1 MNTTL
6 SILIPVTPE
15 RTDMVQPLYS
25 ELKRQ
30 RDHIHSLHPT
40 LGQIELIVDDRKRFL
55 DGGPSIGKK
64 RESLVQRSEG
74 KYCCFVDSDDMIP
87 GNYLETLVRACQH
100 HADII
105 TFKAFA
111 RLSNY
116 WAVIDMSVMY
126 PNKESTPEGTVHR
139 APSLVC
145 PIRSSL
151 AKDIPFDDT
160 NYGEDSSWMDKVL
173 KRCRGEKH
181 IDMVLYEYRHGVH
194 SESDQ
199 IINAGYK

>member
-1 MNTTL
+1 MIL

-15 RTDMVQPLYS
+15 RSEMVQPLYA

-30 RDHIHSLHPT
+30 KEYMHSIHST
-40 LGQIELIVDDRKRFL
+40 LGEIEILVDERERFL

-64 RESLVQRSEG
+64 REALVKRATG

-87 GNYLETLVRACQH
+87 GNYMESIVRACQY

-111 RLSNY
+111 RLADY
-116 WAVIDMSVMY
+116 WAIIDMSIRY
-126 PNKESTPEGTVHR
+126 PPKEATPTGTVQR

-145 PIRSSL
+145 PVRISL
-151 AKDIPFDDT
+151 AKQVPFDDT
-160 NYGEDSSWMDKVL
+160 NYGEDSSWMNKIL
-173 KRCRGEKH
+173 TRCKGEKH
-181 IDMVLYEYRHGVH
+181 IDMILYEYRHGAH
-194 SESDQ
+194 SEADN
-199 IINAGYK
+199 IIKQGYV